1 MNKTKALLVVA
12 LVVAITCVPFFTVG
26 AQGYD
31 QVRFLRVLVNLIVD
45 GDVTVGDDLTVTDD
59 STLTDDVNIG
69 GDLAVDGTSDL
80 DDVTVTGTFAVAG
93 KLGTATMAVEVE
105 YGDKVTVTI
114 QLKDNVGAELAT
126 SAGCM
131 WYLSQDSAGAAVA
144 DGAPSGGIAI
154 LTDGLLIP
162 WTANMSGWAVGE
174 ADGDIAVVVE
184 DNGDDTF
191 YLVLVMPDGS
201 LVISAVLTF
210 AA

>member
-1 MNKTKALLVVA
+1 
-12 LVVAITCVPFFTVG
+12 
-26 AQGYD
+26 
-31 QVRFLRVLVNLIVD
+31 
-45 GDVTVGDDLTVTDD
+45 
-59 STLTDDVNIG
+59 
-69 GDLAVDGTSDL
+69 
-80 DDVTVTGTFAVAG
+80 
-93 KLGTATMAVEVE
+93 MAVEVE